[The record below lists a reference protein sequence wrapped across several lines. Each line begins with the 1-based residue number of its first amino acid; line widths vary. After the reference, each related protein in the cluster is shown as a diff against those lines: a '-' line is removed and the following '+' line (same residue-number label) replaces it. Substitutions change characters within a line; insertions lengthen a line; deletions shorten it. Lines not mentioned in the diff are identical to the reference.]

1 MAFLLKIK
9 GLYSTDNV
17 RRYEMA
23 GQCQFNGQI
32 SFCFSRFS
40 PSDPTEKSLL
50 NIQTPWGEFLCM
62 F

>member
-9 GLYSTDNV
+9 GLYSTDYV

-23 GQCQFNGQI
+23 GQCQFNGQM
-32 SFCFSRFS
+32 SFCFSQFS

-50 NIQTPWGEFLCM
+50 YIQTPWGEFLCM